1 MGLFMANFMTG
12 FSRARGLAGMLLF
25 ACMGCHAQS
34 TTASNPA
41 AKGAENVPAATE
53 QDKRIISVV
62 RSRFGVPAEYSIHVG
77 ERKASDMAGYDS
89 VPVTFNRGDKSSSI
103 NFLISKDGKTLARL
117 DTYDLTRPPTE
128 SVSTDGRPAVG
139 SATAPVTIVNFDDL
153 ECPFCARM
161 QEELF
166 PATEDRYKGL
176 VRIVYRDYPLVEI
189 HPWAMHAAI
198 DANCLGAQSEPGYWN
213 LVAYLHSH
221 AHEINDAMRP
231 AAAASAPAGQKPA
244 LELPGAFRALD
255 KSTRDEGE
263 RQKINLKQLDACM
276 AAQDDT
282 TVRAS
287 MKAGDALGVDGTPA
301 LFINGVRVP
310 AGAQPTE
317 VFWPM
322 IDRALQD
329 AGVTPPPPATPA
341 QPAASPALK

>member
-1 MGLFMANFMTG
+1 MVDFMIG
-12 FSRARGLAGMLLF
+12 FSKARILAGALLF
-25 ACMGCHAQS
+25 ACIGCHAQS
-34 TTASNPA
+34 TTAASHPA
-41 AKGAENVPAATE
+41 SSQPSASE
-53 QDKRIISVV
+53 QDKRIIGVV
-62 RSRFGVPAEYSIHVG
+62 RSRFGVPADYTIHVG
-77 ERKASDMAGYDS
+77 ERTKSDFAGYDA
-89 VPVTFNRGDKSSSI
+89 VTVAFSHGEKSSSV
-103 NFLISKDGKTLARL
+103 NFLVSKDGKTLARL
-117 DTYDLTRPPTE
+117 DTYDLTRPASE

-166 PATEDRYKGL
+166 PATEARYKGL

-198 DANCLGAQSEPGYWN
+198 DSNCLGAQSEPGYWK
-213 LVAYLHSH
+213 LVASLHSH

-231 AAAASAPAGQKPA
+231 ASAAPAPAEKPA
-244 LELPGAFRALD
+244 LEIPAAYRALD
-255 KSTRDEGE
+255 KATHEEGE

-282 TVRAS
+282 LVRAS

-301 LFINGVRVP
+301 LFINGLRVP
-310 AGAQPTE
+310 AGAQPTD

-322 IDRALQD
+322 IDRALED
-329 AGVTPPPPATPA
+329 AGVTPPPPAPA
-341 QPAASPALK
+341 TQPAAAPAARK